1 MDQAKQTDLATCVYL
16 IFKGAAD
23 ITQKGPRRMLAEM
36 LQVKASQYNSEI
48 VPRIQ
53 FSCSSDLTG
62 NLAAK
67 TVCREWSIHP
77 EDNDFFRLPGFDPF
91 KNPSCRMHATDHGI
105 FKRLLDLSIFIISRQ
120 KANIKREFDDR

>member
-1 MDQAKQTDLATCVYL
+1 VAFFIVGEDGQPHT
-16 IFKGAAD
+16 
-23 ITQKGPRRMLAEM
+23 
-36 LQVKASQYNSEI
+36 LQVLGTKSQK
-48 VPRIQ
+48 PQRIG
-53 FSCSSDLTG
+53 SNIGRCMIKRPDG
-62 NLAAK
+62 KPAAK

-77 EDNDFFRLPGFDPF
+77 EDNDLFRLPGFDPF